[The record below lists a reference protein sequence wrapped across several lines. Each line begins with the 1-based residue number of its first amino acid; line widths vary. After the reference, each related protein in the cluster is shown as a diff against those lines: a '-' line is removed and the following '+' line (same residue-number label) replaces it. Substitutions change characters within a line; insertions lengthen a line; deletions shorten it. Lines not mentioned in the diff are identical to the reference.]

1 MVLKSGYWPVVNE
14 VTMLLVLCLLSC
26 DIIGY
31 EDS

>member
-14 VTMLLVLCLLSC
+14 VAMLLVLFPLSC